1 MYPRGREAL
10 VMPQNT
16 IRKESYQGQ
25 DADFHRKSQ
34 PLEWGRLSAGT
45 IVRGRGHVWGNEA
58 CESGV
63 GQVKGDGVRHWS
75 ASSFEGGLVYFGEGR
90 SILPRIR

>member
-1 MYPRGREAL
+1 MCAEKGLETPRPLSHVSQRSRGPDDATKHHQE
-10 VMPQNT
+10 
-16 IRKESYQGQ
+16 ESYQGQ

-63 GQVKGDGVRHWS
+63 GQVKGDAVRQVWDCS
-75 ASSFEGGLVYFGEGR
+75 MPSL
-90 SILPRIR
+90 